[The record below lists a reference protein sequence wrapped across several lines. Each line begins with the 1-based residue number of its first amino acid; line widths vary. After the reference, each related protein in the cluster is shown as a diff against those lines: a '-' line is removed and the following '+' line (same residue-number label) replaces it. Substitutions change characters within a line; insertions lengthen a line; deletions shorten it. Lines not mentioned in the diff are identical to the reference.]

1 MLKPIIIV
9 IISSV
14 IWACSNK
21 PRIETNLPE
30 ELYQDTINVS
40 IHCGAELIDNYINM
54 VKNKNI
60 AIVANQTSQVNNVHL
75 LDTLLA
81 HNINVIKVFCPEHG
95 FRGDADAGALIDDSK
110 DLKTGI
116 PIVSLYGNN
125 KKPKEN
131 QIEGID
137 IILFDLQDVGVRFYT
152 YISTLHYVMEACAE
166 NNIKLIVLDRPNPNG
181 YYVDGPVLDTAY
193 KSFIGMH
200 PVPIV
205 HGMTIG
211 EYATMINGEKW
222 LSDSLECDL
231 YVVKCKGW
239 LHSMPYNLPV
249 KPSPNLPNYRSVQL
263 YPSICLLEGTAISI
277 GRGTDKQFQ
286 LIGHPYYKNWAAAT
300 YSFTPNS
307 NVGAQNPKLK
317 GKLCYG
323 FDLSD
328 SCYHFKCDTNRLN
341 IDFVMECYKQFPD
354 KNDFFKSS
362 FNLLS
367 GGKTLKM
374 QIIDNMDENKI
385 RETWEPQLSNF
396 KKIRKKYLLYDE

>member
-1 MLKPIIIV
+1 
-9 IISSV
+9 
-14 IWACSNK
+14 
-21 PRIETNLPE
+21 
-30 ELYQDTINVS
+30 
-40 IHCGAELIDNYINM
+40 
-54 VKNKNI
+54 
-60 AIVANQTSQVNNVHL
+60 
-75 LDTLLA
+75 
-81 HNINVIKVFCPEHG
+81 
-95 FRGDADAGALIDDSK
+95 
-110 DLKTGI
+110 
-116 PIVSLYGNN
+116 
-125 KKPKEN
+125 
-131 QIEGID
+131 
-137 IILFDLQDVGVRFYT
+137 
-152 YISTLHYVMEACAE
+152 
-166 NNIKLIVLDRPNPNG
+166 
-181 YYVDGPVLDTAY
+181 
-193 KSFIGMH
+193 
-200 PVPIV
+200 
-205 HGMTIG
+205 
-211 EYATMINGEKW
+211 
-222 LSDSLECDL
+222 
-231 YVVKCKGW
+231 
-239 LHSMPYNLPV
+239 LPV